1 MKNMLL
7 EKKHSQCW
15 PQLMQLTMSPKLC
28 GWMMDWKGCFAVF
41 HGTKFSPVKN
51 QKSAILFVMLKFER
65 LGWRINLTHE
75 GHHTVAHRAIF
86 TSLIWAPLMLDRS
99 VFLFYDSSIN
109 LGVHR
114 VKIPALSPSTPHDET
129 PTMRLLWPKRILPW
143 GWGHVG
149 NMGIPWFKIQFPQ
162 FQVILL

>member
-1 MKNMLL
+1 MNNMLVG
-7 EKKHSQCW
+7 EKTFTMLATADAADYESQAGAG
-15 PQLMQLTMSPKLC
+15 
-28 GWMMDWKGCFAVF
+28 GWWTGKGCFAVF

-75 GHHTVAHRAIF
+75 GHHTVTHRAIF
-86 TSLIWAPLMLDRS
+86 TSLILGTTNVGQERVS
-99 VFLFYDSSIN
+99 LFYDSSIN

-149 NMGIPWFKIQFPQ
+149 NMGIPWFRSNFLN
-162 FQVILL
+162 FR